1 MSPCEVIGIAVG
13 YIRFRSP
20 PFVVHV
26 YVAVVLE
33 AFRIPYTALVPCT
46 GFATLEEWYWIL
58 YLCPMY
64 EVIGVSYVE
73 AVREVNL
80 AVAALIGHKPFVDI
94 FKTENSGAVD

>member
-46 GFATLEEWYWIL
+46 GFATMEEWYWIL

-80 AVAALIGHKPFVDI
+80 AVAALIGHKPFADI
-94 FKTENSGAVD
+94 FKTENPGAVD